1 MQAPIARTPI
11 EGHSGMILVAIEL
24 SQRSWVVVSHSPDR
38 DRLSRHKLAAGD
50 VDGLLALIGQLGQR
64 AEQTLGQAPA
74 AASCYEAGYD
84 GFWLHRRLLA
94 AGIENVVIE
103 PASLTV
109 ERRARRAKTDR
120 IDGEKMLRALMAYR
134 RGEPRVMSVVRVPSV
149 EQEDARRGT
158 RERERLIKERTGHI
172 NRIKALLRTLG
183 IAAGEPGREDWPA
196 WLARQCEGQGKPVPA
211 RLRAELEREHAR
223 LRLVGEQIQALAEAP
238 APTATTDASARLAQ
252 LKGIGPVF
260 ATTLAGELFWKDF
273 KNRREVGAYAGL
285 APSPWQS
292 GGISHDQGIS
302 KAGNRRARHVA
313 VELAWLWLM
322 HQPKSAL
329 SRWFQARVGDQ
340 RGRVRRI
347 AIVALARKLI
357 IALWRFL
364 TTGLVP
370 TDAVLKA

>member
-1 MQAPIARTPI
+1 MQASSARTPI
-11 EGHSGMILVAIEL
+11 EGHSGTILVAIEL
-24 SQRSWVVVSHSPDR
+24 SQRSWVVVCHSPDR
-38 DRLSRHKLAAGD
+38 DRLSRHKLAPGD
-50 VDGLLALIGQLGQR
+50 IDGLLALVAQLR
-64 AEQTLGQAPA
+64 RRVERVLGQAPGVV
-74 AASCYEAGYD
+74 SCYEAGYD

-94 AGIENVVIE
+94 SGIENLVID

-134 RGEPRVMSVVRVPSV
+134 RGEPRVMSLVRVPSV
-149 EQEDARRGT
+149 AQEDARRAT
-158 RERERLIKERTGHI
+158 RERERLIKERTAHV

-183 IAAGEPGREDWPA
+183 IAAGEPGRDGWPA
-196 WLARQCEGQGKPVPA
+196 WLARQCDGQGKPVPP
-211 RLRAELEREHAR
+211 RLRAELEREHVR
-223 LRLVGEQIQALAEAP
+223 LRLVGEQIQALAELP
-238 APTATTDASARLAQ
+238 APVATTAASARLAR

-260 ATTLAGELFWKDF
+260 AATLASELFWKDF

-292 GGISHDQGIS
+292 GGVSHDQGIS

-313 VELAWLWLM
+313 VELGWLWLQ

-329 SRWFQARVGDQ
+329 SRAFQARVGDQ